1 MSLARVYTRAQLG
14 IDAPEVCVEVHLGN
28 GLPSLAIVG
37 LPEAAV
43 RESKDRVR
51 AALLNS
57 HYEFPARRITV
68 NLAPADLPKEGGRYD
83 LPIALGILA
92 ASGQLPTDRLD
103 GAEFLGEL
111 ALGGDLRPVRG
122 VLPAAIAARDRG
134 RELIVPMRNADE
146 AALLDGLEIRP
157 AEHLLAVCRHLAGQD
172 ALPLRQEKPAC
183 REMVHHLDLS
193 DVRGQHQARRALE
206 VTAAGNHNLLMV
218 GPPGTGKTM
227 LANRL
232 ATILPPMRENEALE
246 TAVVASISEQG
257 LRIEDWG
264 QRPFRAPHHTASG
277 VALVGGGSHPKPGEI
292 SLAHNGVLFLD
303 ELTEFDRHVLEVLRE
318 PMETGRITIS
328 RAARQADFPARFQL
342 IAAMNPCPQGYA
354 CDFGPNCRCTPEQ
367 QRRHRSRIS
376 APLLDRIDLQIEV
389 PQLPREALR
398 GDMPRGETSA
408 EVRARVSA
416 ARDRQFARQGC
427 TNAQLGAREID
438 QHCALADSERTLLEQ
453 AMARFRLSARAY
465 HRILKVARSIADLQ
479 DSSAIEEPHLAEA
492 LGYRAMDRWNGTQ
505 QL

>member
-206 VTAAGNHNLLMV
+206 VAAAGNHNLLMV